1 MSARL
6 LRNRDELKKPD
17 RLEPDLPQRTI
28 SKPQRRARQQLPEPA
43 AAAAVAP
50 AAQEDGELPRWDYQV
65 AQAFRERNIDY
76 LLHRDDREAL
86 IPDGENKNYKG
97 MWVLPCAQC
106 FEGTRRY
113 RFRVVFSGLNTYYVT
128 AGLITEEEYR
138 RVKTSDFGSDF
149 SRYKMLE
156 QLTGAIDMKFDVD
169 MQRRTCR
176 VTTADGKTQQ
186 FDRLPSKVYLA
197 CSIKRSA
204 SCLIL
209 PL

>member
-28 SKPQRRARQQLPEPA
+28 GKPQRRARQRLAEPA
-43 AAAAVAP
+43 PAVSA
-50 AAQEDGELPRWDYQV
+50 AAQEDGELPRWDHEV
-65 AQAFRERNIDY
+65 AREFRDRGIDY
-76 LLHRDDREAL
+76 LLQRDDREAL
-86 IPDGENKNYKG
+86 IPDVENKSYKG
-97 MWVLPCAQC
+97 MWVLPCEQC
-106 FEGTRRY
+106 LEGTRRY
-113 RFRVVFSGLNTYYVT
+113 RFRVVFSGQNTCYVA

-176 VTTADGKTQQ
+176 ITTADGKTQQ
-186 FDRLPSKVYLA
+186 FDRLPNKVFLA